1 MNFNLDDIRRAKEE
15 RNKEKWIV
23 RKGSQEGLNTL
34 RKQMSIS
41 SNVEDNIRSLTI
53 KSIESVSEALEKN
66 RKSKVEIVFIFDKS
80 ASCVGTEHGTIM
92 GFYDVLNSERTNDYN
107 DLITIVL
114 FGDKTE
120 VIHDRKPLDKKIKL
134 NYEADGRS
142 TSLYD
147 AVCSTIKRIEK
158 KQRGEKM
165 KTLVVIMTDG
175 LDNTSVYYELDS
187 VRSLI
192 GQKILDGWKFIF
204 LGAMVN
210 SKKIAESMGIPD
222 SCAEDYSYEQ
232 ISCNFEAI
240 KKALRGI
247 HETGEIEADWSKP
260 ITENRHKLVGGHGPV
275 KRLGNGR

>member
-15 RNKEKWIV
+15 KNKEKGIV
-23 RKGSQEGLNTL
+23 RKGSQEGLSNL

-41 SNVEDNIRSLTI
+41 SNVEASIRSLAVET
-53 KSIESVSEALEKN
+53 IESVSKALEKN
-66 RKSKVEIVFIFDKS
+66 RKSKVELVFIFDKS
-80 ASCVGTEHGTIM
+80 TSCIGTEHDTIM

-107 DLITIVL
+107 DLITTVL

-120 VIHDRKPLDKKIKL
+120 VIHDRKPLDEKIKL

-147 AVCSTIKRIEK
+147 AVCSTIKKIEK
-158 KQRGEKM
+158 KQHGEKM

-175 LDNTSVYYELDS
+175 LDNTSVYYELDN

-275 KRLGNGR
+275 KRLGSGR